1 MFCDPHFMDRKM
13 PKVTFLK
20 VHNLYEWGWNRTLG
34 LVMKQVIGT
43 QWVESDTYLGILF
56 KG

>member
-1 MFCDPHFMDRKM
+1 MDRKM